1 MADIVNVFLNLP
13 VGTNDL
19 YVSDILYF
27 VIIIIIIIST
37 FLLAAYISKKIKKGL
52 SGWMPVNSREMASKI
67 LYFSI
72 VVIGFLVALP
82 HLNVNLSGL
91 LIAGGFL
98 SIIIG
103 LAGQTVI
110 ANFFSALILFFE
122 QPIKIGD
129 NIGVGDTLGT
139 VEDIRI
145 LSTIIKTYDG
155 IYTRIPNQTLF
166 TSNITNYV
174 AHVARR
180 FEYSVG
186 IRYSDDADRAIE
198 VIWKVINRHPFALK
212 SPSPSIY
219 VDELG
224 DNAVI
229 LIVRIWA
236 PSSEWWDVRTEL
248 LWKIKL
254 ALEENG
260 IQIPFP
266 QRTLWFPEGTGREK
280 SADESN

>member
-1 MADIVNVFLNLP
+1 MADIVNVFLSTP

-19 YVSDILYF
+19 YVSDVLYF
-27 VIIIIIIIST
+27 VIIIIATLI
-37 FLLAAYISKKIKKGL
+37 LAAFISKKIRKGL
-52 SGWMPVNSREMASKI
+52 SGWMPVNSREMTSKI
-67 LYFSI
+67 IYFSI

-82 HLNVNLSGL
+82 HLNINLSGL

-110 ANFFSALILFFE
+110 ANFFSGIILFFE

-198 VIWKVINRHPFALK
+198 VIWEVINKHPFALK

-224 DNAVI
+224 DNAVV

-248 LWKIKL
+248 LWKIKI

-266 QRTLWFPEGTGREK
+266 QRTLWFPEGTGRE
-280 SADESN
+280 ESPDGSS

>member
-1 MADIVNVFLNLP
+1 MADIIGVILQTPF
-13 VGTNDL
+13 GTDTL
-19 YVSDILYF
+19 TLGKVLYF
-27 VIIIIIIIST
+27 LIILIASFVIASMV
-37 FLLAAYISKKIKKGL
+37 SKKVKKELYGRIA
-52 SGWMPVNSREMASKI
+52 GNEREMLSKI
-67 LYFSI
+67 IYFII
-72 VVIGFLVALP
+72 VLVGFLVALP
-82 HLNVNLSGL
+82 YLDIELSGL

-110 ANFFSALILFFE
+110 ANFFSGIILFIE

-129 NIGVGDTLGT
+129 NIGVGETLGT

-180 FEYSVG
+180 FEYSIG
-186 IRYSDDADRAIE
+186 IRYADDADRATE
-198 VIWKVINRHPFALK
+198 VIWKVINEHPFALK
-212 SPSPSIY
+212 SPSPSIF

-224 DNAVI
+224 DNGVI
-229 LIVRIWA
+229 LSVRIWS

-248 LWKIKL
+248 LWKIKV

-266 QRTLWFPEGTGREK
+266 QRTLWFPEGTGSGEQERE
-280 SADESN
+280 N

>member
-1 MADIVNVFLNLP
+1 M
-13 VGTNDL
+13 
-19 YVSDILYF
+19 
-27 VIIIIIIIST
+27 
-37 FLLAAYISKKIKKGL
+37 
-52 SGWMPVNSREMASKI
+52 
-67 LYFSI
+67 
-72 VVIGFLVALP
+72 
-82 HLNVNLSGL
+82 
-91 LIAGGFL
+91 
-98 SIIIG
+98 
-103 LAGQTVI
+103 
-110 ANFFSALILFFE
+110 
-122 QPIKIGD
+122 
-129 NIGVGDTLGT
+129 GDTLGT

>member
-1 MADIVNVFLNLP
+1 MTDDVINIFLNTP
-13 VGTNDL
+13 VGTSTIHVVD
-19 YVSDILYF
+19 VLYF
-27 VIIIIIIIST
+27 AVILIASFI
-37 FLLAAYISKKIKKGL
+37 LAVVISKKIRKGL
-52 SGWMPVNSREMASKI
+52 SGKMAVNDREMASKI
-67 LYFSI
+67 AYFSI
-72 VVIGFLVALP
+72 IVIGFLVALP
-82 HLNVNLSGL
+82 HLGIELSGL

-110 ANFFSALILFFE
+110 ANFFSGIILFFE

-129 NIGVGDTLGT
+129 NIGIGETLGT

-155 IYTRIPNQTLF
+155 IFTRIPNQTLF

-180 FEYSVG
+180 FEYSIG
-186 IRYSDDADRAIE
+186 IRYVDDPDKAVAIILE
-198 VIWKVINRHPFALK
+198 IINDHPFALK
-212 SPSPSIY
+212 DPSPSIF
-219 VDELG
+219 VNELG
-224 DNAVI
+224 DNGVI
-229 LIVRIWA
+229 LSVRIWS

-248 LWKIKL
+248 LWKIKV

-266 QRTLWFPEGTGREK
+266 QRTLWFPEGTGSGK
-280 SADESN
+280 A

>member
-1 MADIVNVFLNLP
+1 MVDIVNVFLNTP
-13 VGTNDL
+13 VGTNNL
-19 YVSDILYF
+19 YVIDVIYF
-27 VIIIIIIIST
+27 VIIIIAT
-37 FLLAAYISKKIKKGL
+37 FILAAFISKKIKKGL
-52 SGWMPVNSREMASKI
+52 SGWMPVNDREMTSKI
-67 LYFSI
+67 VYFSI
-72 VVIGFLVALP
+72 VAIGILVALP
-82 HLNVNLSGL
+82 HLHVELSGL

-110 ANFFSALILFFE
+110 ANFFSGLILFFE
-122 QPIKIGD
+122 QPIRIGD

-186 IRYSDDADRAIE
+186 IRYSDDANRAIE
-198 VIWKVINRHPFALK
+198 VIWEVINRHPFALK
-212 SPSPSIY
+212 NPSPSIY

-224 DNAVI
+224 DNAVV

-248 LWKIKL
+248 LWKIKI

-266 QRTLWFPEGTGREK
+266 QRTLWFPEGTGHE
-280 SADESN
+280 ESVDSIK

>member
-1 MADIVNVFLNLP
+1 MADIIGVILQTPIGTETLTLEKVLYFLIILTASFII
-13 VGTNDL
+13 GSLISKKLRREL
-19 YVSDILYF
+19 YGKIPGNEREMLSKIIYF
-27 VIIIIIIIST
+27 VI
-37 FLLAAYISKKIKKGL
+37 
-52 SGWMPVNSREMASKI
+52 
-67 LYFSI
+67 
-72 VVIGFLVALP
+72 VIFGFLIALP
-82 HLNVNLSGL
+82 YLDIEISGL

-110 ANFFSALILFFE
+110 ANFFSGIILFIE

-129 NIGVGDTLGT
+129 NIGVGETLGT

-180 FEYSVG
+180 FEYSIG
-186 IRYSDDADRAIE
+186 IRYADDADRATEIIWE
-198 VIWKVINRHPFALK
+198 VLNKHPFALK
-212 SPSPSIY
+212 NPSPSIF

-224 DNAVI
+224 DNGVI
-229 LIVRIWA
+229 LSVRIWS
-236 PSSEWWDVRTEL
+236 PSSEWWDVKTEL
-248 LWKIKL
+248 LWKIKV

-266 QRTLWFPEGTGREK
+266 QRTLWFPAGTG
-280 SADESN
+280 SGSTDDPGN

>member
-1 MADIVNVFLNLP
+1 MGVLIVADIVNVILGTP

-19 YVSDILYF
+19 YVINILYF
-27 VIIIIIIIST
+27 GIILVASFIIAT
-37 FLLAAYISKKIKKGL
+37 VLSKKIRKGL
-52 SGWMPVNSREMASKI
+52 SGRMSVNDREMTSKI
-67 LYFSI
+67 VYFSI
-72 VVIGFLVALP
+72 VIGGFLVALP
-82 HLNVNLSGL
+82 HLNFDLSGL

-98 SIIIG
+98 SIILG

-110 ANFFSALILFFE
+110 ANFFSGLILFFE

-186 IRYSDDADRAIE
+186 IRYADDADRAAE
-198 VIWKVINRHPFALK
+198 VIWKVINEHPFALK
-212 SPSPSIY
+212 SPSPSIF

-224 DNAVI
+224 DNGVI
-229 LIVRIWA
+229 LSVRIWA

-248 LWKIKL
+248 LWKIKV

-266 QRTLWFPEGTGREK
+266 QRTLWFPEGTGSKGTE
-280 SADESN
+280 D

>member
-1 MADIVNVFLNLP
+1 MIVDIINSTLYTP
-13 VGTNDL
+13 VGTDDL
-19 YVSDILYF
+19 FAIDFIYFGAILIAS
-27 VIIIIIIIST
+27 IIIAY
-37 FLLAAYISKKIKKGL
+37 LLSGKIKKSLYGR
-52 SGWMPVNSREMASKI
+52 MPESEREMTSKI
-67 LYFSI
+67 IYFAI
-72 VVIGFLVALP
+72 VLGGFLVALP
-82 HLNVNLSGL
+82 YLSIELSGL

-110 ANFFSALILFFE
+110 ANFFSGIIIFFE
-122 QPIKIGD
+122 QPIRIGD

-174 AHVARR
+174 AHVVRR
-180 FEYSVG
+180 FEYSIG
-186 IRYSDDADRAIE
+186 IRYADDADKAME
-198 VIWKVINRHPFALK
+198 VIWEVIIKHPFALK
-212 SPSPSIY
+212 SPSPSIF

-224 DNAVI
+224 DNGVI
-229 LIVRIWA
+229 LSVRIWS

-248 LWKIKL
+248 LWKIKV

-266 QRTLWFPEGTGREK
+266 QRTLWFPEGTGSREI
-280 SADESN
+280 SDSGN

>member
-1 MADIVNVFLNLP
+1 MADIIGVILQTPF
-13 VGTNDL
+13 GTDTL
-19 YVSDILYF
+19 TLEKVLYF
-27 VIIIIIIIST
+27 LIILIASFIIAS
-37 FLLAAYISKKIKKGL
+37 LVSKKIKKELYGRI
-52 SGWMPVNSREMASKI
+52 GGNEREMLSKI
-67 LYFSI
+67 IYFVI
-72 VVIGFLVALP
+72 VLVGFLVALP
-82 HLNVNLSGL
+82 YLDIELSGL

-110 ANFFSALILFFE
+110 ANFFSGIILFIE

-129 NIGVGDTLGT
+129 NIGVGETLGT

-186 IRYSDDADRAIE
+186 IRYADDANRATE
-198 VIWKVINRHPFALK
+198 VIWKVINEHPFALK
-212 SPSPSIY
+212 SPSPSIF
-219 VDELG
+219 VNELG
-224 DNAVI
+224 DNGVI
-229 LIVRIWA
+229 LSVRIWS

-248 LWKIKL
+248 LWKIKV
-254 ALEENG
+254 ALEEDG

-266 QRTLWFPEGTGREK
+266 QRTLWFPAGTGSGSTDDR
-280 SADESN
+280 DN

>member
-1 MADIVNVFLNLP
+1 MADIVNVFLSTP

-19 YVSDILYF
+19 YVSDVLYF
-27 VIIIIIIIST
+27 VIIIIATLI
-37 FLLAAYISKKIKKGL
+37 LAAFISKKIRKGL
-52 SGWMPVNSREMASKI
+52 SGWMPVNSREMTSKI
-67 LYFSI
+67 IYFSI

-82 HLNVNLSGL
+82 HLNINLSGL

-110 ANFFSALILFFE
+110 ANFFSGIILFFE

-198 VIWKVINRHPFALK
+198 VIWEVINKHPFALK

-224 DNAVI
+224 DNAVV

-248 LWKIKL
+248 LWKIKI

-266 QRTLWFPEGTGREK
+266 QRTLWFPERTGREE
-280 SADESN
+280 SADGSS